1 MQLVRPAPLLS
12 CFVCVSSPLETG
24 ERRREEVEGEG
35 KWEAYEGRTVS
46 LNIKEKTKI
55 RSSLGELRV
64 WQQGEGRERDGKGGR
79 IKYLTC
85 KPAKWLQSNK
95 PCQEIKTAN

>member
-1 MQLVRPAPLLS
+1 M
-12 CFVCVSSPLETG
+12 EEDG
-24 ERRREEVEGEG
+24 E
-35 KWEAYEGRTVS
+35 WEAYEGCTVS
-46 LNIKEKTKI
+46 LNITEKTKI

-79 IKYLTC
+79 LKYLTC
-85 KPAKWLQSNK
+85 KPAKRLQSNK